1 MCLLD
6 GLGLPALV
14 AVGLKHLLARVAAG
28 TRLRLRAYTIEG
40 RRPHGSSGGIKT
52 SMKESGMMRMY
63 GDYSQSV
70 CPYDSVYSYTYNTLY
85 TCL

>member
-40 RRPHGSSGGIKT
+40 RVKRGIKT
-52 SMKESGMMRMY
+52 SMQESSMMRMY
-63 GDYSQSV
+63 GHYSQSV
-70 CPYDSVYSYTYNTLY
+70 CPYTR
-85 TCL
+85 